1 VEVEISDPGEGGKQ
15 VVVPTRERRGKRLKS
30 SMLAVE
36 KRGGSE
42 RERFKIDKEPD
53 GSDCGE
59 EAFDGI
65 SKGEKMVIN
74 EGGDV
79 LCEEDVVLEESEEEA
94 KSRKVASWLIEE
106 REIEILNVEKSM

>member
-1 VEVEISDPGEGGKQ
+1 MEVEISDPGEGGKQ
-15 VVVPTRERRGKRLKS
+15 VVVPTRERRSKRLKS

-36 KRGGSE
+36 KRGRSE

-65 SKGEKMVIN
+65 SKGKKTAIN

-94 KSRKVASWLIEE
+94 KSREVASWLIEE
-106 REIEILNVEKSM
+106 REIEVLNVEKSM